1 MGRRAPIIG
10 TIFAALLAGLLLAS
24 CGGSVEV
31 PSPDELR
38 AMGLG
43 TLPPVSMPPDNPLSA
58 VKIELGEL
66 LYFDKRMSG
75 NSQVSC
81 ANCHI
86 PDMGW
91 GDGGDLSLGY
101 TNTLHWRNSQTI
113 INAVYLQ
120 KFFWGGSARS
130 LELQAKSAWTGNAAG
145 NLDPAM
151 AEERMR
157 QIPEYVRLF
166 QEAFGADAPSFGDA
180 LRAVAAFESTITSRN
195 VPYDLYLEGD
205 DDALTD
211 AAKRGLNLFV
221 GSAGCMECH
230 SGRLLTDESF
240 HNLAVPENSQ
250 FATDPQRQIMLR
262 YKTRAN
268 GVTEEIYR
276 TAATDLGL
284 YYVTKRDE
292 DKGKFRTP
300 PLREVNQTGPYM
312 HNGVFFTLEEVV
324 EFYNRGGGDDPS
336 KSTLMQPLDLTS
348 DEIADLVA
356 FLESLTG
363 DTIIVEPPAMPPY
376 EVME

>member
-195 VPYDLYLEGD
+195 VPYDLYLQGD